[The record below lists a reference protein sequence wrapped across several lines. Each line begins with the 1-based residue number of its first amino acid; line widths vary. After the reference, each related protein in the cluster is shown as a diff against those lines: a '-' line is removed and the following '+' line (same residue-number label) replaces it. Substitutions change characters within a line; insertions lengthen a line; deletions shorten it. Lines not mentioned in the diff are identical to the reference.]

1 MEAEHPLP
9 SLGDELEEVYLLL
22 GVGSLVLR
30 RPGPLHQ
37 LFEGEVGILRGS
49 SHKGG
54 ELHRLL
60 PQFRR
65 HRPPLR
71 RPKCGAEGGRARV
84 STAGL
89 ESGRRGCK
97 AKEGEIEFAAPIDV
111 FWRSRAEEAT
121 KYSVQRPER
130 ERERED
136 PRPARR
142 ERQAIWSVR
151 VWAYDKQEWGKGLV
165 GPHVIYVAATSS

>member
-1 MEAEHPLP
+1 MAPLGEHMEAEHPLP

-130 ERERED
+130 ERERIRD
-136 PRPARR
+136 PHGEKGRLFGACGFGLTTNRNG
-142 ERQAIWSVR
+142 
-151 VWAYDKQEWGKGLV
+151 GKGWLV
-165 GPHVIYVAATSS
+165 HM